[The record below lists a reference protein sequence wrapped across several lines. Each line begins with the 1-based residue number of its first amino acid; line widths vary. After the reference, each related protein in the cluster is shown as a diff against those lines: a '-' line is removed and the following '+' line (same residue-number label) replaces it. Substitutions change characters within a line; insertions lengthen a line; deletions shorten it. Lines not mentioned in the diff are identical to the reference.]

1 MNREIIYYHEA
12 VRLWVDSLQVGILAY
27 YARITG
33 EMRQYGPT
41 VVQWFINTVTY
52 FLLRED
58 HFPLTLTLS
67 PIGGEGK
74 RWDRFDALPS

>member
-1 MNREIIYYHEA
+1 MGPPARGAINLTYYLEFLH
-12 VRLWVDSLQVGILAY
+12 L
-27 YARITG
+27 
-33 EMRQYGPT
+33 
-41 VVQWFINTVTY
+41 FINTVTY

-74 RWDRFDALPS
+74 RGDRFEALPS

>member
-1 MNREIIYYHEA
+1 MGPPAPGAINLTYHLE
-12 VRLWVDSLQVGILAY
+12 LLHL
-27 YARITG
+27 
-33 EMRQYGPT
+33 
-41 VVQWFINTVTY
+41 FINTVTY